1 MWKKT
6 FIFADMKRIV
16 CIFFLFLTGLAL
28 QAQSYKLVLADD
40 IPADAA
46 KVLEQRFTQMLQG
59 SGITL
64 ADDGAPLTVTAQV
77 VSRVETPGSM
87 SQTALSIDL
96 VAKAGEAVATFPVK
110 GVGESDADAWLRAVK
125 QLLPK
130 SKSALEFVEK
140 LK

>member
-1 MWKKT
+1 
-6 FIFADMKRIV
+6 MKRIV
-16 CIFFLFLTGLAL
+16 CILFLFLTGLAL
-28 QAQSYKLVLADD
+28 QAQSYKLVLPEGS
-40 IPADAA
+40 PADAV

-110 GVGESDADAWLRAVK
+110 GVGEGDADAWLRAVK

>member
-1 MWKKT
+1 M
-6 FIFADMKRIV
+6 V
-16 CIFFLFLTGLAL
+16 CLMLASLGLK
-28 QAQSYKLVLADD
+28 AQSYKLVFSSD
-40 IPADAA
+40 IPADAV

-110 GVGESDADAWLRAVK
+110 GVGEGDADAWLRAVK
-125 QLLPK
+125 QLLPR
-130 SKSALEFVEK
+130 SKTALEFVEK

>member
-1 MWKKT
+1 
-6 FIFADMKRIV
+6 MKRIV
-16 CIFFLFLTGLAL
+16 CILFLFLTGLAL
-28 QAQSYKLVLADD
+28 QAQSYKLVLPEG

-64 ADDGAPLTVTAQV
+64 ADDGAPLSVTAKV
-77 VSRVETPGSM
+77 TSRVETPGSM
-87 SQTALSIDL
+87 SQTALTIDL
-96 VAKAGEAVATFPVK
+96 VAKAGDVVATFPIK

-125 QLLPK
+125 QLLPR
-130 SKSALEFVEK
+130 SKNALEFVEK

>member
-1 MWKKT
+1 
-6 FIFADMKRIV
+6 MKRIV
-16 CIFFLFLTGLAL
+16 CILFLFLTGLAL
-28 QAQSYKLVLADD
+28 QAQSYKLVLPEG

-87 SQTALSIDL
+87 SQTALTIDL
-96 VAKAGEAVATFPVK
+96 VAKAGDVVATFPVK